1 MCNESL
7 GIFTTAVVFGISMS
21 GYLGIVIHKI
31 INNRHVQQLVP
42 GSKQIQSMH

>member
-7 GIFTTAVVFGISMS
+7 GIFTTAVVFGISTV

-31 INNRHVQQLVP
+31 LINRHKRQQLAACP
-42 GSKQIQSMH
+42 MPI